1 MAIKSV
7 WIEEGCIVC
16 NACDAECPDVFIVTD
31 NSSEIRAEARQDGV
45 QDVNAGHTAL
55 KVELGVSLA
64 EGIKAAAAGCPVEVI
79 QYEEA

>member
-16 NACDAECPDVFIVTD
+16 NACDAESPDVFIVTD
-31 NSSEIRAEARQDGV
+31 NSSEIRAEVRQDGV
-45 QDVNAGHTAL
+45 QDTNPGHAPL
-55 KVELGVSLA
+55 KVELGVSLEA
-64 EGIKAAAAGCPVEVI
+64 GIKAAAAGCPVEVI